1 MGDGL
6 LDVVLVIGERPERAQ
21 ALAERLGLYG
31 VEAVPCARDWNLIQ
45 RSLTAHD
52 VRLVTVDVD
61 RSQASAKIFELLEE
75 SLSVPLIVLG
85 VRNDPD
91 QMIWYLDHG
100 AADYIQRSA
109 PHQVMAA
116 KILSLLRM
124 MAVGTKT
131 SSIRVGSLV
140 VDLDRR
146 LVTESGV
153 NISLTPIEF
162 RLLIVL
168 AENVGKAC
176 SRRMLLKAV
185 WGDDFE
191 DCSHYLRLYIGYL
204 RRKIEPNH
212 GSTQMIATEWGYGY
226 RLVESA
232 AGARRRSARPV
243 VQKASSA

>member
-1 MGDGL
+1 
-6 LDVVLVIGERPERAQ
+6 LDIVLVIGERPERAQ

-31 VEAVPCARDWNLIQ
+31 VEAIPCARDWNLVQ
-45 RSLTAHD
+45 RSLTAYD
-52 VRLVTVDVD
+52 VRLATVDVD
-61 RSQASAKIFELLEE
+61 GSQASVRIFELLKA
-75 SLSVPLIVLG
+75 SVAVPLIVLG
-85 VRNDPD
+85 VRNDPH
-91 QMIWYLDHG
+91 QMIWYLEQG
-100 AADYIQRSA
+100 AADYIPRST
-109 PHQVMAA
+109 PHRVMAA

-124 MAVGTKT
+124 MAVGVKT
-131 SSIRVGSLV
+131 SSIRVGNLTI
-140 VDLDRR
+140 DLDRR
-146 LVTESGV
+146 SVSQLGV

-162 RLLIVL
+162 RLLGVL

-212 GSTQMIATEWGYGY
+212 GSAQMIVTEWGYGY

-232 AGARRRSARPV
+232 RGARRRSARPA
-243 VQKASSA
+243 VQEASSG

>member
-1 MGDGL
+1 MNI
-6 LDVVLVIGERPERAQ
+6 VLVIGERPERAQ

-52 VRLVTVDVD
+52 VRLVTIDVD
-61 RSQASAKIFELLEE
+61 RSQASAGIFELLKA
-75 SLSVPLIVLG
+75 SVAVPLIVLG
-85 VRNDPD
+85 VRSEPH

-100 AADYIQRSA
+100 AADYIPRST

-124 MAVGTKT
+124 IAVGPKT
-131 SSIRVGSLV
+131 STIRVGNLV
-140 VDLDRR
+140 IDFDRR
-146 LVTESGV
+146 LVSHAGV

-162 RLLIVL
+162 RLLSVL
-168 AENVGKAC
+168 AENMGKAC

-212 GSTQMIATEWGYGY
+212 GSTQMIVTEWGYGY
-226 RLVESA
+226 RLAGSGR
-232 AGARRRSARPV
+232 GARRRSARPA
-243 VQKASSA
+243 VQKARTA